1 MKRSTI
7 VEEIQ
12 QTLKKIVYPG
22 TRIILYGSEARGDA
36 RADSDI
42 DLLILIDRDFLSI
55 KEEQQITIPLNRLS
69 IRTGIEINP
78 IVLLIKDWENRPF
91 VTPFQHNVI
100 KEGILL

>member
-36 RADSDI
+36 RADSDYRKTAI
-42 DLLILIDRDFLSI
+42 G
-55 KEEQQITIPLNRLS
+55 NCY
-69 IRTGIEINP
+69 
-78 IVLLIKDWENRPF
+78 
-91 VTPFQHNVI
+91 
-100 KEGILL
+100 